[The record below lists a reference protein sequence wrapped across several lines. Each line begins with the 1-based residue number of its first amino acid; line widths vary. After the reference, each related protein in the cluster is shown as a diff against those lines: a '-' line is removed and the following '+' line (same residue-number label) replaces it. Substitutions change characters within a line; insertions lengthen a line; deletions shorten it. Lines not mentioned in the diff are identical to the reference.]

1 MLCKIADV
9 LVEIPAVGD
18 LTDRC
23 QAYLCD
29 QNAPPDMIL
38 DGSLPPKEKWPDLSE
53 DLRIY
58 LATGFRFSRDLLKF
72 GGFYLHSSAVLA
84 DGRVYLFSGPCGM
97 GKSTHA
103 RLWLDRLPNARI
115 INDDKPALRC
125 VDGVW
130 YAYGTPWCGKD
141 GINSNERAPLGG
153 ICFLRRG
160 SQNRI
165 RRLPSLEAV
174 KNIFSQTTYQFKSQ
188 ENMLLLMDTV
198 DRLVQ
203 NIPVFEL
210 ECLPDSEAAALSYNT
225 MSIAAKEAGL

>member
-72 GGFYLHSSAVLA
+72 GGFYLHGFRYPDSNHKRFQRDTSKFCSCRIYIHATPQQDSDLSGASAVNRYVQIPGT
-84 DGRVYLFSGPCGM
+84 DTEIVQRSGTLHGQQILHFLYALPEH
-97 GKSTHA
+97 S
-103 RLWLDRLPNARI
+103 RLGIEVQRI
-115 INDDKPALRC
+115 ISE
-125 VDGVW
+125 V
-130 YAYGTPWCGKD
+130 
-141 GINSNERAPLGG
+141 
-153 ICFLRRG
+153 F
-160 SQNRI
+160 
-165 RRLPSLEAV
+165 
-174 KNIFSQTTYQFKSQ
+174 
-188 ENMLLLMDTV
+188 
-198 DRLVQ
+198 LVQ
-203 NIPVFEL
+203 TDGQGYSQRISVFQSHSTFDDRSWS
-210 ECLPDSEAAALSYNT
+210 CT
-225 MSIAAKEAGL
+225 